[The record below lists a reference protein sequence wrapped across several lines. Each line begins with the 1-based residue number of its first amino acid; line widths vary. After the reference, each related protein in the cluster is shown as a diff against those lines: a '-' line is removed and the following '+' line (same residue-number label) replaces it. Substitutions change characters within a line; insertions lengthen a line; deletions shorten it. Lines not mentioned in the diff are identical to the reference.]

1 MTYVIELYKLYLKI
15 PYNSLIFF
23 YEMVLLPYK
32 FILKF
37 YFCIQEKEKK
47 RKENINL
54 KLPLIFVLD
63 YQVNPSDFVL
73 GNLNYLFFF
82 PSFGSIIRISTSICS
97 SWIQANQETAIYH
110 LSWKQTA
117 GGVSRHFIMLKQA
130 SKQSIGSSRFK
141 QKPLLNE
148 KNLKIYIF

>member
-1 MTYVIELYKLYLKI
+1 
-15 PYNSLIFF
+15 
-23 YEMVLLPYK
+23 MVLLPYK

-37 YFCIQEKEKK
+37 YCCIQEKEKK

-82 PSFGSIIRISTSICS
+82 LPSGALSESQHQFVVVGFKPPKRQLYITLAGNRPLVGLADILLCS
-97 SWIQANQETAIYH
+97 S
-110 LSWKQTA
+110 
-117 GGVSRHFIMLKQA
+117 KQA
-130 SKQSIGSSRFK
+130 KYRQLTFQAK
-141 QKPLLNE
+141 TLVKWEEP
-148 KNLKIYIF
+148 